1 MSACDTFFERFHGEM
16 DDMAAVGP
24 EERWLSLAAGGALAA
39 FGFSRLRLSTLAALG
54 AGAYLFYRGYTGRCP
69 LRGRLAEQRSNFLRY
84 GEQSQ
89 APWEGFSAE
98 DVPAAGPWE
107 RGESRPSGETMT
119 APLGSSASD
128 RSVDCVDEAAMESFP
143 ASDPPSYT
151 GTTAAP
157 SVRIE

>member
-1 MSACDTFFERFHGEM
+1 MSACDTFFDRFQSER
-16 DDMAAVGP
+16 DDPAAMGP

-39 FGFSRLRLSTLAALG
+39 FGFSRLRIGALAALG
-54 AGAYLFYRGYTGRCP
+54 TGAYLFYRGYTGRCP
-69 LRGRLAEQRSNFLRY
+69 LRGRLV
-84 GEQSQ
+84 EQSSHLRGYEQ
-89 APWEGFSAE
+89 EAPWESTRAE
-98 DVPAAGPWE
+98 DVPASGPWE
-107 RGESRPSGETMT
+107 RGEARPSGETIT
-119 APLGSSASD
+119 APLGSEAD

>member
-1 MSACDTFFERFHGEM
+1 M
-16 DDMAAVGP
+16 GP

-39 FGFSRLRLSTLAALG
+39 LGFSRLRMGALAALG

-69 LRGRLAEQRSNFLRY
+69 VRERLALQRSGYFGY
-84 GEQSQ
+84 EDQSQ
-89 APWEGFSAE
+89 APWESYGAE

-107 RGESRPSGETMT
+107 RGEMRPSGETMT
-119 APLGSSASD
+119 APLGSAAD

-157 SVRIE
+157 AVRIE